1 MLQGIIIFMFI
12 IGLTVLVGV
21 AMCCENKD
29 NKTKDNDNKTKDN
42 DNKTKDN
49 DNKTNKE
56 KYLYSEKEFLS
67 LLNFCE
73 NYPLYATKMKY
84 EVFQTENYPLC
95 VTRMKYEAF
104 QAEILACKEKHRY
117 CKENGLINKNFYTL
131 LCKDLLFYISEKDK
145 KQINYGK
152 IEQKN

>member
-1 MLQGIIIFMFI
+1 MLQEIIVFMFI
-12 IGLTVLVGV
+12 IGLIILLGV
-21 AMCCENKD
+21 AICCEN
-29 NKTKDNDNKTKDN
+29 NDNKT
-42 DNKTKDN
+42 NKE
-49 DNKTNKE
+49 NKINKE

-73 NYPLYATKMKY
+73 NYPLYATRM
-84 EVFQTENYPLC
+84 
-95 VTRMKYEAF
+95 TREAF

-117 CKENGLINKNFYTL
+117 CKENGLINENFYTF
-131 LCKDLLFYISEKDK
+131 LCEDLLFYISEKDK